1 MSRDQ
6 IADLKDDLSGQ
17 IKELGLVKADV
28 YDKHAKQAANM
39 GTTVF
44 DLLLKD
50 GAINVEQMLTGFSKK
65 YNIPFDTKPEP
76 IVPEIDKFPV
86 SFCLKNAVVPLKDNG
101 KSMEMGMCHPSALN
115 SLKNLGLMLGKK
127 IDAKFIPPEVIF
139 ESILQKHIH
148 TTSDME
154 KSKLLK
160 QENIVKSKKTVSQSN
175 KTVELKME
183 NVVSGKKPA
192 APALDISKLKK
203 DSEKKKE
210 KEEQN
215 IPMSVLDVP
224 KKEEAKAPEVNIEE
238 LKKSSAKIDDRK
250 KATEKSKEQ
259 PSSASSAPK
268 LDLAGALAKAKT
280 EESSD
285 VATPAKAEPKK
296 TAPTPEVID
305 DDEVAG
311 EVTGDVVNVVDEIL
325 SEAVSSGVSDIH
337 IEIFKETAQIRFR
350 GNGSLLA
357 QNKYKKFIST
367 SYPAV
372 VARIKILANLDIA
385 ERRLPQDGKISYVA
399 KDGTEVDFRISV
411 LPTNLGERIVIRIL
425 NSSSLAVTLSA
436 IGFTEKQ
443 EEEFLQS
450 ISMPQG
456 MILVTGPTGSGK
468 STTLYGAM
476 NQLNTPDVNILT
488 AEDPVEYTMSG
499 ISQVQVREDIGLTF
513 ASALRSFLRQDPEI
527 ILVGEIRDAETA
539 DIASKAALTGHL
551 VLSTLH
557 TNSAIGAISRLVNMG
572 LPPYLV
578 SSALSLVVAQ
588 RLIRKNCEKCSEEV
602 DKTTKEIK
610 KFMGEYNIPAD
621 AKLMKGKG
629 CKACNNTGYSGR
641 RGVHEVLVV
650 TAELEAAI
658 SSGQNESAILKL
670 AEEQGFKTISESGQ
684 RFLMDGSVSVEEYL
698 RVIPKDE

>member
-65 YNIPFDTKPEP
+65 YNIPFDIKPEP
-76 IVPEIDKFPV
+76 IVPEIEKFPV

-160 QENIVKSKKTVSQSN
+160 KEQIVQSKKTVSQSN

-210 KEEQN
+210 KELEN

-224 KKEEAKAPEVNIEE
+224 KKEEAKAPEVDIAE
-238 LKKSSAKIDDRK
+238 LKKSAAKIDERSKPKDK
-250 KATEKSKEQ
+250 PKSD
-259 PSSASSAPK
+259 SGAPK
-268 LDLAGALAKAKT
+268 LDLAGALAKAKPDELT
-280 EESSD
+280 ETESKKSTD
-285 VATPAKAEPKK
+285 TPKK
-296 TAPTPEVID
+296 AATAPQVDIEED
-305 DDEVAG
+305 VAG

-325 SEAVSSGVSDIH
+325 SEAVSSGVSDVH

-357 QNKYKKFIST
+357 QAKYRKFISS

-436 IGFTEKQ
+436 IGFTENQ
-443 EEEFLQS
+443 EEEFLKA

-476 NQLNTPDVNILT
+476 NQLNEPDVNILT

-588 RLIRKNCEKCSEEV
+588 RLIRKNCEKCSVEV

-658 SSGQNESAILKL
+658 SSGQNEAAILKI

-684 RFLMDGSVSVEEYL
+684 RFLMDGSISVEEYL

>member
-65 YNIPFDTKPEP
+65 YNIPFDIKPEP
-76 IVPEIDKFPV
+76 IVPEIEKFPV

-160 QENIVKSKKTVSQSN
+160 QENIAKSKKTVSQTN

-210 KEEQN
+210 KDEQN

-224 KKEEAKAPEVNIEE
+224 KKEEPKAQEVDIEE
-238 LKKSSAKIDDRK
+238 LKKSAAKIDDRK
-250 KATEKSKEQ
+250 KTAEVTKGKSQ
-259 PSSASSAPK
+259 SASAAPK

-280 EESSD
+280 EDES
-285 VATPAKAEPKK
+285 VTPKEDPKK
-296 TAPTPEVID
+296 DAPAPQETIEEDI
-305 DDEVAG
+305 AG

-443 EEEFLQS
+443 EEEFLQA

-588 RLIRKNCEKCSEEV
+588 RLIRKNCDKCSTEV

-610 KFMGEYNIPAD
+610 KFMGEYNIPED

-658 SSGQNESAILKL
+658 SSGQNESTILKL

-684 RFLMDGSVSVEEYL
+684 RFLMDGTVSVEEYL

>member
-76 IVPEIDKFPV
+76 IVPEIEKFPV

-224 KKEEAKAPEVNIEE
+224 KKEEPKAQDVDIEE
-238 LKKSSAKIDDRK
+238 LKKSSAKIDERK
-250 KATEKSKEQ
+250 KTTEVPKEKSQ
-259 PSSASSAPK
+259 SSSAAPK

-280 EESSD
+280 EDDSVTTTTKE
-285 VATPAKAEPKK
+285 EPKK
-296 TAPTPEVID
+296 AEKAQPKEVVED
-305 DDEVAG
+305 DVAG

-367 SYPAV
+367 SYAAV

-443 EEEFLQS
+443 EEEFLQA

-588 RLIRKNCEKCSEEV
+588 RLIRKNCDKCSVEV
-602 DKTTKEIK
+602 DKSTKEIK